1 MGERMGISQREQSK
15 LDRMKKLVFL
25 SLFFLLPAIPFA
37 GEDARGMRVDNNP
50 TVVVCMGSSSKRY
63 HRTEYCRGLNNC
75 QGGVKK
81 ITLEEAKRAGRTA
94 CKICYR

>member
-1 MGERMGISQREQSK
+1 
-15 LDRMKKLVFL
+15 MKKLAFL
-25 SLFFLLPAIPFA
+25 SLFFLLPAMPFA
-37 GEDARGMRVDNNP
+37 GYGRSNMRMDGNP
-50 TVVVCMGSSSKRY
+50 TVVICTGSSSKRY
-63 HRTEYCRGLNNC
+63 HRTEHCRGLNNC